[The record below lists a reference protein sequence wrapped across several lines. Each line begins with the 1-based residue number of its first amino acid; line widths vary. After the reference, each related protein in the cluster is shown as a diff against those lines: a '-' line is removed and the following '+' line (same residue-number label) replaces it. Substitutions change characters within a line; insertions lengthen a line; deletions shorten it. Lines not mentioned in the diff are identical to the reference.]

1 MRRLVRCGHKGSAS
15 AVQELKEDATVFGW
29 IVIGLLYLLSIGLFR
44 LAGGLPAAGEALKRW
59 GEAVAGSRH
68 STSH

>member
-1 MRRLVRCGHKGSAS
+1 V
-15 AVQELKEDATVFGW
+15 TVFGW
-29 IVIGLLYLLSIGLFR
+29 IAIGLLYLLSIGLFR
-44 LAGGLPAAGEALKRW
+44 LAGGLPAAGEALKGW